1 MKQLLI
7 LICGFYLFLYILGF
21 MIPQKT
27 THPILQR
34 LSKPVTIAHQ
44 GGNKVYPDESLL
56 AFTNAINMGI
66 QVIELDIH
74 RSKDG
79 IIVINH
85 DQTIDRLTDGT
96 GLIRE
101 MSWAELQQVDGAYNW
116 SPDGLIYP
124 YRGKGI
130 KILSLIE
137 LMDAFPQQVYDIEIK
152 QHDPPLEKDLCDL
165 LRQYGVAADQ
175 VIVASFRDET
185 LTRFNDICPEVATSL
200 PVNQGTI
207 LYILSRVGLERLL
220 PLDAVVAQLPT
231 TFSTKLGQLELDRR
245 YINAFTKGDR
255 QIWVWTVNDSI
266 EMKRLV
272 NMGAHGIITDR
283 PDILMDFIHHSEGYA
298 N

>member
-1 MKQLLI
+1 MKKFLT

-21 MIPQKT
+21 IIPQKI
-27 THPILQR
+27 THPLLER

-44 GGNKVYPDESLL
+44 GGNKIYPDESLL

-74 RSKDG
+74 RTKDG
-79 IIVINH
+79 VIVINH
-85 DQTIDRLTDGT
+85 DPTIDRLTDGT

-101 MSWAELQQVDGAYNW
+101 MSWLELQQVDGAYNW
-116 SPDGLIYP
+116 SLDGLTYP

-137 LMDAFPQQVYDIEIK
+137 MMDTFPQQVYDIEIK

-165 LRQYGVAADQ
+165 LRKYGVAADQ
-175 VIVASFRDET
+175 AIIASFRDET
-185 LTRFNDICPEVATSL
+185 VARFHDICPEVAISL
-200 PVNQGTI
+200 PVNQGTV
-207 LYILSRVGLERLL
+207 LYILSRIGLERLL

-245 YINAFTKGDR
+245 YIEAFSKGDR
-255 QIWVWTVNDSI
+255 QVWVWTVNDSI

-283 PDILMDFIHHSEGYA
+283 PDILMDFVQ
-298 N
+298 

>member
-1 MKQLLI
+1 MKKVLI

-21 MIPQKT
+21 IIPQKI
-27 THPILQR
+27 THPVLER

-44 GGNKVYPDESLL
+44 GGNKIYPDESLL

-66 QVIELDIH
+66 QVIEFDIH
-74 RSKDG
+74 RTKDG

-85 DQTIDRLTDGT
+85 DQTIDRLTNGT

-101 MSWAELQQVDGAYNW
+101 MSWVELQQVDGAYNW
-116 SPDGLIYP
+116 SPDGLTYP
-124 YRGKGI
+124 YRDKGI

-137 LMDAFPQQVYDIEIK
+137 MMDAFPQQLYDIEIK

-165 LRQYGVAADQ
+165 LRKYGVAADQ
-175 VIVASFRDET
+175 AIVASFRDET
-185 LTRFNDICPEVATSL
+185 LARFHDICPEVAISL
-200 PVNQGTI
+200 PVTQGTV

-231 TFSTKLGQLELDRR
+231 TFSTILGQLELDRR
-245 YINAFTKGDR
+245 YIEAFAKGDR
-255 QIWVWTVNDSI
+255 QVWVWTVNDSI

-272 NMGAHGIITDR
+272 KMGAHGIITDR
-283 PDILMDFIHHSEGYA
+283 PDILMDFVQ
-298 N
+298 

>member
-1 MKQLLI
+1 MKKVLI

-21 MIPQKT
+21 IIPQKI
-27 THPILQR
+27 THPVLER

-66 QVIELDIH
+66 QVIEFDIH
-74 RSKDG
+74 RTKDG

-85 DQTIDRLTDGT
+85 DQTIDRLTNGT

-101 MSWAELQQVDGAYNW
+101 MSWVELQQVDGAYNW
-116 SPDGLIYP
+116 SPDGLTYP
-124 YRGKGI
+124 YRDKGI

-137 LMDAFPQQVYDIEIK
+137 MMDAFPQQLYDIEIK

-165 LRQYGVAADQ
+165 LRKYGVAADQ
-175 VIVASFRDET
+175 AIVASFRDET
-185 LTRFNDICPEVATSL
+185 LARFHDICPEVAISL
-200 PVNQGTI
+200 PVNQGTV

-231 TFSTKLGQLELDRR
+231 TFSTILGQLELDRR
-245 YINAFTKGDR
+245 YIEAFAKGDR
-255 QIWVWTVNDSI
+255 QVWVWTVNDSI

-272 NMGAHGIITDR
+272 KMGAHGIITDR
-283 PDILMDFIHHSEGYA
+283 PDILMDFVQ
-298 N
+298 

>member
-1 MKQLLI
+1 MKKLLI

-21 MIPQKT
+21 IIPQKI
-27 THPILQR
+27 THPVLER

-66 QVIELDIH
+66 QVIELDVH
-74 RSKDG
+74 RTKDG

-85 DQTIDRLTDGT
+85 DRTIDRLTDGT

-101 MSWAELQQVDGAYNW
+101 MSWVELQQVDGAYDW
-116 SPDGLIYP
+116 SPDGLTYP

-137 LMDAFPQQVYDIEIK
+137 MMDTFPQQLYDIEIK

-165 LRQYGVAADQ
+165 LRKYGVAADQ
-175 VIVASFRDET
+175 AIVASFRDET
-185 LTRFNDICPEVATSL
+185 LARFHDICPEVAISL
-200 PVNQGTI
+200 PVNQGTV

-245 YINAFTKGDR
+245 YIEAFSKGDR
-255 QIWVWTVNDSI
+255 QVWVWTVNDSI
-266 EMKRLV
+266 EMKRLL

-283 PDILMDFIHHSEGYA
+283 PDILMDFVQ
-298 N
+298 

>member
-1 MKQLLI
+1 MKKFLT

-21 MIPQKT
+21 IIPQKI
-27 THPILQR
+27 THPLLER

-74 RSKDG
+74 RTKDG
-79 IIVINH
+79 VIVINH
-85 DQTIDRLTDGT
+85 DPTIDRLTDGT

-101 MSWAELQQVDGAYNW
+101 MSWLELQQVDGAYNW
-116 SPDGLIYP
+116 SPDGLTYP

-137 LMDAFPQQVYDIEIK
+137 MMDTFPQQVYDIEIK

-165 LRQYGVAADQ
+165 LRKYGVAADQ
-175 VIVASFRDET
+175 AIIASFRDET
-185 LTRFNDICPEVATSL
+185 VARFHDICPEVAISL
-200 PVNQGTI
+200 PVNQGTV
-207 LYILSRVGLERLL
+207 LYILSRIGLERLL

-231 TFSTKLGQLELDRR
+231 TFSTKLGKLELDRR
-245 YINAFTKGDR
+245 YIEAFSKGDR
-255 QIWVWTVNDSI
+255 QVWVWTVNDSI

-283 PDILMDFIHHSEGYA
+283 PDILMDFVQ
-298 N
+298 

>member
-1 MKQLLI
+1 MKKVLI

-21 MIPQKT
+21 IIPQKI
-27 THPILQR
+27 THPVLER

-44 GGNKVYPDESLL
+44 GGNKIYPDESLL

-66 QVIELDIH
+66 QVIEFDIH
-74 RSKDG
+74 RTTDG

-85 DQTIDRLTDGT
+85 DHTIDRLTNGT

-101 MSWAELQQVDGAYNW
+101 MSWVELQQVDGAYNW
-116 SPDGLIYP
+116 SPDGLTYP
-124 YRGKGI
+124 YRDKGI

-137 LMDAFPQQVYDIEIK
+137 MMDAFPQQLYDIEIK

-165 LRQYGVAADQ
+165 LRKYGVAADQ
-175 VIVASFRDET
+175 AIVASFRDET
-185 LTRFNDICPEVATSL
+185 LARFHDICPEVATAL

-245 YINAFTKGDR
+245 YINAFAKGNR
-255 QIWVWTVNDSI
+255 QVWVWTVNDSI
-266 EMKRLV
+266 EMKRLM
-272 NMGAHGIITDR
+272 NMGVHGIITDR
-283 PDILMDFIHHSEGYA
+283 PDILMDLIHHSKEYA

>member
-1 MKQLLI
+1 MKKVLI

-21 MIPQKT
+21 IIPQKI
-27 THPILQR
+27 THPVLER

-44 GGNKVYPDESLL
+44 GGNKIYPDESLL

-66 QVIELDIH
+66 QVIEFDIH
-74 RSKDG
+74 RTKDG

-85 DQTIDRLTDGT
+85 DQTIDRLTNGT

-101 MSWAELQQVDGAYNW
+101 MSWVELQQVDGAYNW
-116 SPDGLIYP
+116 SPDGLTYP
-124 YRGKGI
+124 YRDKGI

-137 LMDAFPQQVYDIEIK
+137 MMDAFPQQLYDIEIK

-165 LRQYGVAADQ
+165 LRKYGVAADQ
-175 VIVASFRDET
+175 AIVASFRDET
-185 LTRFNDICPEVATSL
+185 LARFHDICPEVAISL
-200 PVNQGTI
+200 PVNQGTV

-231 TFSTKLGQLELDRR
+231 TFSTILGQLELDRR
-245 YINAFTKGDR
+245 YIEAFSKGDR
-255 QIWVWTVNDSI
+255 QVWVWTVNDSI

-272 NMGAHGIITDR
+272 KMGAHGIITDR
-283 PDILMDFIHHSEGYA
+283 PDILMDFVQ
-298 N
+298 

>member
-1 MKQLLI
+1 MKKVSI
-7 LICGFYLFLYILGF
+7 FICGFYLFLYILGF
-21 MIPQKT
+21 IIPQKI
-27 THPILQR
+27 THPVLER

-44 GGNKVYPDESLL
+44 GGNKIYPDESLL

-66 QVIELDIH
+66 QVIEFDIH
-74 RSKDG
+74 RTKDG

-85 DQTIDRLTDGT
+85 DQTIDRLTNGT

-101 MSWAELQQVDGAYNW
+101 MSWVELQQIDGAYNW
-116 SPDGLIYP
+116 SPDGLTYP

-137 LMDAFPQQVYDIEIK
+137 MMDAFPQQLYDIEIK

-165 LRQYGVAADQ
+165 LRKYGVAADQ
-175 VIVASFRDET
+175 AIVASFRDET
-185 LTRFNDICPEVATSL
+185 LARFHDICPEVAISL
-200 PVNQGTI
+200 PVNQGTV

-231 TFSTKLGQLELDRR
+231 TFSTILGQLELDRR
-245 YINAFTKGDR
+245 YIEAFAKGDR
-255 QIWVWTVNDSI
+255 QVWVWTVNDSI

-272 NMGAHGIITDR
+272 KMGAHGIITDR
-283 PDILMDFIHHSEGYA
+283 PDILMDFVQ
-298 N
+298 

>member
-1 MKQLLI
+1 MKKVLI

-21 MIPQKT
+21 IIPQKI
-27 THPILQR
+27 THPVLER

-74 RSKDG
+74 RTKDG
-79 IIVINH
+79 VIVINH
-85 DQTIDRLTDGT
+85 DPTIDRLTDGT

-101 MSWAELQQVDGAYNW
+101 MSWLELQQVDGAYNW
-116 SPDGLIYP
+116 SLDGLTYP

-137 LMDAFPQQVYDIEIK
+137 MMDTFPQQVYDIEIK

-165 LRQYGVAADQ
+165 LRKYGVAADQ
-175 VIVASFRDET
+175 AIVASFRDET
-185 LTRFNDICPEVATSL
+185 LARFHDICPEVAISL
-200 PVNQGTI
+200 PVNQGTV

-231 TFSTKLGQLELDRR
+231 TFSTILGQLELDRR
-245 YINAFTKGDR
+245 YIEAFAKGDR
-255 QIWVWTVNDSI
+255 QVWVWTVNDSI
-266 EMKRLV
+266 EMKR
-272 NMGAHGIITDR
+272 
-283 PDILMDFIHHSEGYA
+283 
-298 N
+298 

>member
-1 MKQLLI
+1 MKKVLI

-21 MIPQKT
+21 IIPQKI
-27 THPILQR
+27 THPVLER

-44 GGNKVYPDESLL
+44 GGNKIYPDESLL

-66 QVIELDIH
+66 QVIEFDVH
-74 RSKDG
+74 RTKDG

-85 DQTIDRLTDGT
+85 DQTIDRLTNGT

-101 MSWAELQQVDGAYNW
+101 MSWVELQQVDGAYNW
-116 SPDGLIYP
+116 SPDGLTYP
-124 YRGKGI
+124 YRDKGI

-137 LMDAFPQQVYDIEIK
+137 MMDAFPQQLYDIEIK

-165 LRQYGVAADQ
+165 LRKYGVAADQ
-175 VIVASFRDET
+175 AIVASFRDET
-185 LTRFNDICPEVATSL
+185 LARFHDICPEVAISL
-200 PVNQGTI
+200 PVNQGTV

-231 TFSTKLGQLELDRR
+231 TFSTILGQLELDRR
-245 YINAFTKGDR
+245 YIEAFAKGDR
-255 QIWVWTVNDSI
+255 QVWVWTVNDSI

-272 NMGAHGIITDR
+272 KMGAHGIITAR
-283 PDILMDFIHHSEGYA
+283 PDILMDFVQ
-298 N
+298 

>member
-1 MKQLLI
+1 MKKVLI

-21 MIPQKT
+21 IIPQKI
-27 THPILQR
+27 THPVLER

-44 GGNKVYPDESLL
+44 GGNKIYPDESLL

-66 QVIELDIH
+66 QVIEFDVH
-74 RSKDG
+74 RTKDG

-85 DQTIDRLTDGT
+85 DQTIDRLTNGT

-101 MSWAELQQVDGAYNW
+101 MSWVELQQVDGAYNW
-116 SPDGLIYP
+116 SPDGLTYP

-137 LMDAFPQQVYDIEIK
+137 MMDAFPQQLYDIEIK

-165 LRQYGVAADQ
+165 LRKYGVAADQ
-175 VIVASFRDET
+175 AIVASFRDET
-185 LTRFNDICPEVATSL
+185 LARFHDICPEVAISL
-200 PVNQGTI
+200 PVNQGTV

-231 TFSTKLGQLELDRR
+231 TFSTILGQLELDRR
-245 YINAFTKGDR
+245 YIEAFAKGDR
-255 QIWVWTVNDSI
+255 QVWVWTVNDSI

-283 PDILMDFIHHSEGYA
+283 PDILMDFVQ
-298 N
+298 

>member
-1 MKQLLI
+1 MKKFLT
-7 LICGFYLFLYILGF
+7 LICGFYFFLYILGF
-21 MIPQKT
+21 IIPQKIN
-27 THPILQR
+27 HPILKR

-44 GGNKVYPDESLL
+44 GGNKIYPDESLL

-66 QVIELDIH
+66 QVIEFDVH
-74 RSKDG
+74 RTKDG

-101 MSWAELQQVDGAYNW
+101 MSWLELQQVDGAHNW
-116 SPDGLIYP
+116 SPDGLTYP

-137 LMDAFPQQVYDIEIK
+137 MMDTFPQQVYDIEIK

-165 LRQYGVAADQ
+165 LRKYGVAADQ
-175 VIVASFRDET
+175 AIIASFRDET
-185 LTRFNDICPEVATSL
+185 VARFHDICPEVAISL
-200 PVNQGTI
+200 PVNQGTL
-207 LYILSRVGLERLL
+207 LYILSRIGLERLL

-245 YINAFTKGDR
+245 YIEAFSKGDR
-255 QIWVWTVNDSI
+255 QVWVWTVNDSI

-283 PDILMDFIHHSEGYA
+283 PDILMDFVQ
-298 N
+298 

>member
-1 MKQLLI
+1 MKKVLI

-21 MIPQKT
+21 IIPQKI
-27 THPILQR
+27 THPVLER

-44 GGNKVYPDESLL
+44 GGNKIYPDESLL

-66 QVIELDIH
+66 QVIEFDIH
-74 RSKDG
+74 RTKDG

-85 DQTIDRLTDGT
+85 DQTIDRLTNGT

-101 MSWAELQQVDGAYNW
+101 MSWVELQQVDGAYNW
-116 SPDGLIYP
+116 SLDGLTYP

-137 LMDAFPQQVYDIEIK
+137 MMDTFPQQVYDIEIK

-165 LRQYGVAADQ
+165 LRKYGVAADQ
-175 VIVASFRDET
+175 AIVASFRDET
-185 LTRFNDICPEVATSL
+185 LARFHDICPEVAISL
-200 PVNQGTI
+200 PVNQGTV
-207 LYILSRVGLERLL
+207 LYILSRIGLERLL

-231 TFSTKLGQLELDRR
+231 TFSTKLGKLELDRR
-245 YINAFTKGDR
+245 YIEAFSKGDR
-255 QIWVWTVNDSI
+255 QVWVWTVNDSI

-272 NMGAHGIITDR
+272 NMGAHGIMTDR
-283 PDILMDFIHHSEGYA
+283 PDILMDFVQ
-298 N
+298 

>member
-1 MKQLLI
+1 MKQLLT
-7 LICGFYLFLYILGF
+7 LICGVYLFLYILVF
-21 MIPQKT
+21 MRPQKT
-27 THPILQR
+27 IHPILQR

-66 QVIELDIH
+66 QVIELDVH
-74 RSKDG
+74 RSRDG

-85 DQTIDRLTDGT
+85 DDTIDRLTDGT
-96 GLIRE
+96 GLIRQ
-101 MSWAELQQVDGAYNW
+101 MSWAELRQVDGAYNW
-116 SPDGLIYP
+116 SPDGLTYP
-124 YRGKGI
+124 YRGKEI

-137 LMDAFPQQVYDIEIK
+137 VMDAFPQQVYDIEIK

-185 LTRFNDICPEVATSL
+185 LTRFHDICPEVATSL

-207 LYILSRVGLERLL
+207 VYILSRVGLERLL

-245 YINAFTKGDR
+245 YINAFAKGDR
-255 QIWVWTVNDSI
+255 QVWVWTVNDSI
-266 EMKRLV
+266 DMRRMV

-283 PDILMDFIHHSEGYA
+283 PDILMNFVQ
-298 N
+298 

>member
-1 MKQLLI
+1 MKKVLI

-21 MIPQKT
+21 IIPQKI
-27 THPILQR
+27 THPVLER

-44 GGNKVYPDESLL
+44 GGNKIYPDESLL

-66 QVIELDIH
+66 QVIEFDIH
-74 RSKDG
+74 RTKDG

-85 DQTIDRLTDGT
+85 DQTIDRLTNGT

-101 MSWAELQQVDGAYNW
+101 MSWVELQQVDGAYNW
-116 SPDGLIYP
+116 SPDGLTYP
-124 YRGKGI
+124 YRDKGI

-137 LMDAFPQQVYDIEIK
+137 MMDAFPQQLYDIEIK

-165 LRQYGVAADQ
+165 LRKYGVAADQ
-175 VIVASFRDET
+175 AIVASFRDET
-185 LTRFNDICPEVATSL
+185 LARFHDICPEVAISL
-200 PVNQGTI
+200 PVNQGTV
-207 LYILSRVGLERLL
+207 LYILSRIGLERLL

-231 TFSTKLGQLELDRR
+231 TFSTKLGKLELDRR
-245 YINAFTKGDR
+245 YIEAFSKGDR
-255 QIWVWTVNDSI
+255 QVWVWTVNDSI

-283 PDILMDFIHHSEGYA
+283 PDILMDFVQ
-298 N
+298 

>member
-1 MKQLLI
+1 MKQLLT
-7 LICGFYLFLYILGF
+7 LICGVYLFLYILGF

-66 QVIELDIH
+66 QVIELDVH
-74 RSKDG
+74 RSRDG

-85 DQTIDRLTDGT
+85 DDTIDRLTDGT
-96 GLIRE
+96 GLIRQ
-101 MSWAELQQVDGAYNW
+101 MSWAELRQVDGAYNW
-116 SPDGLIYP
+116 SPDGLTYP
-124 YRGKGI
+124 YRGKEI

-137 LMDAFPQQVYDIEIK
+137 VMDAFPQQMYDIEIK

-175 VIVASFRDET
+175 VIVDSFRDET
-185 LTRFNDICPEVATSL
+185 LTRFHDICPEVATSL
-200 PVNQGTI
+200 PVIQGTI
-207 LYILSRVGLERLL
+207 LYILRRVGLERLL

-245 YINAFTKGDR
+245 YINAFAKGNR
-255 QIWVWTVNDSI
+255 QVWVWTVNLS
-266 EMKRLV
+266 L
-272 NMGAHGIITDR
+272 
-283 PDILMDFIHHSEGYA
+283 IHI
-298 N
+298 